1 MIWQPTCQLKAVF
14 PLGRVSENLFF
25 NRFLTQASFSVNRS
39 AVNWELFKKGM
50 NEMKKLFV
58 FVLTALLVAG
68 CSTAPKTEPSEGG
81 TATPSA
87 AAAINV
93 YTRDATSGTREAF
106 EKAGDFAEQLTS
118 SAIEVSSNGDMATKV
133 GADENGIG
141 YVSLS
146 TDFAANGVKP
156 LNFEGVAPSE
166 ATVSP

>member
-1 MIWQPTCQLKAVF
+1 MFFHVGEQRKDNA
-14 PLGRVSENLFF
+14 LGNLFF

-68 CSTAPKTEPSEGG
+68 CSTAPKTDPTEGG

-87 AAAINV
+87 SAAINV

-106 EKAGDFAEQLTS
+106 EKAGDFAEQLR
-118 SAIEVSSNGDMATKV
+118 
-133 GADENGIG
+133 
-141 YVSLS
+141 
-146 TDFAANGVKP
+146 
-156 LNFEGVAPSE
+156 SE
-166 ATVSP
+166 RM